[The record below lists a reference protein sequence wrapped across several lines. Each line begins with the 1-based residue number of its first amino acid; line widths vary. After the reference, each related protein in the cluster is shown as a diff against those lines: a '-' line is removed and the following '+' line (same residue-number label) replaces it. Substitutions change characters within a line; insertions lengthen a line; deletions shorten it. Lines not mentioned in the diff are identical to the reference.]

1 MPQNR
6 QEHDWAVGVEGQWS
20 EAVLH
25 APICGAIPARVAA
38 GDSSIDTQLHCH
50 AVVLGS

>member
-1 MPQNR
+1 MPQNG

-25 APICGAIPARVAA
+25 APFYGAIPVRVAA
-38 GDSSIDTQLHCH
+38 GYSSIDAQLHCH